1 MTDWTETYRGS
12 VPPWH
17 CDVTEH
23 FTIAY
28 YFDRLEEAQA
38 NLAET
43 LGIEAIARDPG
54 LVRRLNLRFVRE
66 LRAGASFHV
75 QSAPLGV
82 QTASGSTD
90 LRLGHRF
97 LESGSG
103 DVVTWIDEHWDLP
116 STALSADRTDAIKRQ
131 SASWDGP
138 AFETRS
144 EAATTDGFML
154 SGMGRIKPGD
164 VDSTGRGTLSAMVHR
179 FSAANAQI
187 AAALGLDAEYLQ
199 RHRRGFS
206 TFELALRT
214 QGCLL
219 LDEPYQVRSAIGH
232 LGGSS
237 LRLMHSLVNARTNTE
252 IARLSQF
259 GVNLDLDARR
269 PTRWPDEFRDR
280 AAPLV
285 VPVG

>member
-1 MTDWTETYRGS
+1 MPDWIETYRGS

-28 YFDRLEEAQA
+28 YFDRLEEAEA
-38 NLAET
+38 NLADALGLEAT
-43 LGIEAIARDPG
+43 LRDG
-54 LVRRLNLRFVRE
+54 GFVRRLNLRFARE

-75 QSAPLGV
+75 QSAPLGMRAADA
-82 QTASGSTD
+82 TID

-103 DVVTWIDEHWDLP
+103 EIVTWIDEHWELP
-116 STALSADRTDAIKRQ
+116 VAAMPDTRSAAIARLV
-131 SASWDGP
+131 AAWDGP
-138 AFETRS
+138 DFESRAEPAST
-144 EAATTDGFML
+144 EGFMT
-154 SGMGRIKPGD
+154 SGMGRFKPGD
-164 VDSTGRGTLSAMVHR
+164 VDHAGRGTLSAIVHR
-179 FSAANAQI
+179 FSSANAQI

-199 RHRRGFS
+199 RNRRGFS
-206 TFELALRT
+206 TFELGLRVAGT
-214 QGCLL
+214 LRV
-219 LDEPYQVRSAIGH
+219 DDPYVVRSAIGH

-237 LRLMHSLVNARTNTE
+237 LRLVHILTQSRACTE

-269 PTRWPDEFRDR
+269 PARWPDEFRER

-285 VPVG
+285 VPLG

>member
-1 MTDWTETYRGS
+1 MKDWIETYRGS

-28 YFDRLEEAQA
+28 YFDRLEEAVA
-38 NLAET
+38 NLAES
-43 LGIEAIARDPG
+43 LGIEAIAADG
-54 LVRRLNLRFVRE
+54 NLVRRLDVRFVRE

-75 QSAPLGV
+75 ESASLGV
-82 QTASGSTD
+82 CNDGTKGE

-103 DVVTWIDEHWDLP
+103 AVVTWIDEHWELP
-116 STALSADRTDAIKRQ
+116 AGALTDERAAAIAQRSAEWT
-131 SASWDGP
+131 GP

-144 EAATTDGFML
+144 EPVTTAGFMTT
-154 SGMGRIKPGD
+154 GMGRIKPGD
-164 VDSTGRGTLSAMVHR
+164 VDSAGRGTLSAMVHR
-179 FSAANAQI
+179 FSSANAHI

-214 QGCLL
+214 QGVFRI
-219 LDEPYQVRSAIGH
+219 DEPYRVSSAIGH

-237 LRLMHSLVNARTNTE
+237 LRLIHILTQSRTGVE

-269 PTRWPDEFRDR
+269 PARWPDEFRDR

-285 VPVG
+285 VPMG